1 MYRFFSHRYLNKYS
15 KQLHSIYI
23 MSSIISNLEMIKVYG
38 RKLYNG
44 FSLFEVDSSCV
55 APACLELCIA
65 QAGLK
70 LIAIFLS

>member
-15 KQLHSIYI
+15 KQLHSIFI

-44 FSLFEVDSSCV
+44 FL
-55 APACLELCIA
+55 CLR
-65 QAGLK
+65 
-70 LIAIFLS
+70 